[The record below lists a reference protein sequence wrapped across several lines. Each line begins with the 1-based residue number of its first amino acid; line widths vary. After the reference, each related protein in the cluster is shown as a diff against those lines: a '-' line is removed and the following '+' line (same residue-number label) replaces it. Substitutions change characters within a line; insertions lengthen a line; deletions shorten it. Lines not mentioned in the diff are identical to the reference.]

1 MPIKL
6 CEMIDDVSSTA
17 ILIIESQRTDQWSC
31 SEYQHQN
38 S

>member
-1 MPIKL
+1 
-6 CEMIDDVSSTA
+6 MIDDVSSTA
-17 ILIIESQRTDQWSC
+17 ILIIIETQPTEQWSC